1 MSIVYDYSKLRG
13 LIREHF
19 GTNAKFAAALGI
31 GLTTL
36 HSRLNGETY
45 FNQEEIRRANSFF
58 GVTDPVESDR
68 IFFTH
73 S

>member
-1 MSIVYDYSKLRG
+1 MKVIYDYSKLRG

-19 GTNAKFAAALGI
+19 GTNANFATALGI

-36 HSRLNGETY
+36 HSRLNSETY
-45 FNQEEIRRANSFF
+45 FNQEEIRRANRLF
-58 GVTDPVESDR
+58 GITDPLESDK